1 MYSDGYRFEPI
12 YEGAVIEVLAD
23 MISIGGTQVINLVH

>member
-12 YEGAVIEVLAD
+12 YEGAVIEVKAD
-23 MISIGGTQVINLVH
+23 MVYIGGE